1 MHDAPILITGGTGTL
16 GGHVAP
22 RLLAAG
28 AELRLLS
35 RSHREAE
42 EGIEYVVGDLA
53 VDRGIDAAVAGVRTV
68 VHLAGGA
75 KGDEVLAGHLV
86 RAARD
91 AGVEHI
97 VFISVTA
104 ADRIPLTYLRAKH
117 EAEQVLADSGVPHT
131 VLRAAQFH
139 DLVLKTARAMTKLP
153 VVPRP
158 GGLRLQPVDSDE
170 VAARLVELTLDRPAG
185 RVADLVGPEVH
196 PMGDLV
202 RAYLSAAGKHRAML
216 PLRIPGKAGRA
227 YRAGDNLVLDGA
239 MVGKR
244 TWAEFL
250 ADTVSR
256 APGTASRCTSPG
268 ASNRAL
274 SEFHGVRVGGATD
287 TAPPSTAVRL
297 AASQSS
303 TSSATRKWPATRDP
317 TSTSSIMSACAEF
330 AISSVARPASRIATS
345 APPSPL

>member
-1 MHDAPILITGGTGTL
+1 MNAPILLTGGTGTL

-28 AELRLLS
+28 AELRILS
-35 RSHREAE
+35 RGRRDAEA
-42 EGIEYVVGDLA
+42 GIEYVVGDLA
-53 VDRGIDAAVAGVRTV
+53 ADRAIDAAVAGVRTV

-86 RAARD
+86 RAAQE

-104 ADRIPLTYLRAKH
+104 ADRIPLTYFRAKH
-117 EAEQVLADSGVPHT
+117 EAEQVLAESGVPHT

-139 DLVLKTARAMTKLP
+139 DLVLKTARAMAKLP
-153 VVPRP
+153 VVPGP
-158 GGLRLQPVDSDE
+158 GGLRLQPVDTDE
-170 VAARLVELTLDRPAG
+170 VAARLVELALDRPAG

-202 RAYLSAAGKHRAML
+202 RGYLRAAGKHRPML
-216 PLRIPGKAGRA
+216 SVRIPGKAGRA
-227 YRAGDNLVLDGA
+227 YRAGDNLVLESA
-239 MVGKR
+239 RVGKR

-256 APGTASRCTSPG
+256 
-268 ASNRAL
+268 
-274 SEFHGVRVGGATD
+274 
-287 TAPPSTAVRL
+287 
-297 AASQSS
+297 
-303 TSSATRKWPATRDP
+303 
-317 TSTSSIMSACAEF
+317 
-330 AISSVARPASRIATS
+330 
-345 APPSPL
+345 